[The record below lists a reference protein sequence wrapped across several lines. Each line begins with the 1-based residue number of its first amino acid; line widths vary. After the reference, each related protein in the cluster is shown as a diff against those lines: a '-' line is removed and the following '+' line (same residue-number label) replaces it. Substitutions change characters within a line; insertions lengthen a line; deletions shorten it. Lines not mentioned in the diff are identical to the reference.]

1 MSLDCVV
8 SAVIIMMCVFR
19 WMSDGGIS
27 WKDRRVCSV
36 QNVHGKECKKK
47 LNWKTERLEWSCEWS
62 YRWCDILCLCLL
74 CFQVF
79 ILKLIINI
87 TRNTPGQ
94 VKYLLATGLTEHERL
109 VERSYILPSTLLM
122 ILRLNFLFG
131 VIRSYTEHP
140 NIILTGNQEMENC
153 NKIPSI

>member
-1 MSLDCVV
+1 M
-8 SAVIIMMCVFR
+8 
-19 WMSDGGIS
+19 
-27 WKDRRVCSV
+27 
-36 QNVHGKECKKK
+36 
-47 LNWKTERLEWSCEWS
+47 
-62 YRWCDILCLCLL
+62 
-74 CFQVF
+74 
-79 ILKLIINI
+79 INI

-94 VKYLLATGLTEHERL
+94 LNRELLNLSTYLLATGLTEHERL

-140 NIILTGNQEMENC
+140 IIILTGNQGMENC

>member
-1 MSLDCVV
+1 M
-8 SAVIIMMCVFR
+8 
-19 WMSDGGIS
+19 
-27 WKDRRVCSV
+27 
-36 QNVHGKECKKK
+36 
-47 LNWKTERLEWSCEWS
+47 
-62 YRWCDILCLCLL
+62 
-74 CFQVF
+74 
-79 ILKLIINI
+79 INI

-94 VKYLLATGLTEHERL
+94 LNRELLNLSTYLLATGLTEHERL

-153 NKIPSI
+153 NKIFIIPSI